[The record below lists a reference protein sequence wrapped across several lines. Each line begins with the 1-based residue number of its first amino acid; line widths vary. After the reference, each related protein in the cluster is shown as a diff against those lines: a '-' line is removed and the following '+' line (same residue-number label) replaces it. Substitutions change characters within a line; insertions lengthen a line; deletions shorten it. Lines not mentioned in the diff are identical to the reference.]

1 MLMMLLQVDPAIREW
16 WDYTLEL
23 GLVFGYYLNAM
34 KTWLIVKD
42 IIWMKL
48 MTSSKIQEYQ

>member
-23 GLVFGYYLNAM
+23 GPVFGYYLNAV
-34 KTWLIVKD
+34 KTWLIVKE